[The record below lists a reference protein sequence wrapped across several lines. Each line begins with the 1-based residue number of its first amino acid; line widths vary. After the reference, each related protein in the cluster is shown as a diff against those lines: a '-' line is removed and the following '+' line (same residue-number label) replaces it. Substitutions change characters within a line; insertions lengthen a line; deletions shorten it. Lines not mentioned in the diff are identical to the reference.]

1 MKIPFKKVNLGKS
14 LERITPLIESGNI
27 GLGSIVGDM
36 EKALA
41 EYVGAKEVI
50 AVDSCTSALFLSLKW
65 EFMKGKTIVGL
76 PSMTVPL
83 VAMAALEAGMSL
95 KFHEET
101 DWVGSQY
108 ELLGVDVI
116 DSAHEL
122 RQGQYAQLLKLGVPE
137 TMKVCFSF
145 YPTKTIGSADGGAIA
160 TDDSEFAAWARS
172 AATYG
177 RVQGKS
183 YNNSWEYD
191 VEMIGYKRHYTNLQA
206 AIVIE
211 QLSRLNETN
220 AKRAEIVNKYN
231 HELYYSN
238 NSDYLYRI
246 NIENDRDG
254 FIKYMLEKGIE
265 CGVHFKPLHLMTPFK
280 DVDTVTPE
288 AIEAAYRKTVSLP
301 LYDLL
306 TDEEVDYIIQKT
318 LAWIKK

>member
-27 GLGSIVGDM
+27 GLGSLVGDM

-41 EYVGAKEVI
+41 KYVGAKEVV

-65 EFMKGKTIVGL
+65 EFMKGKSIVGL

-83 VAMAALEAGMSL
+83 VANAAFEAGMDI

-122 RQGQYAQLLKLGVPE
+122 RQDQYAQLRKLGVPE

-160 TDDSEFAAWARS
+160 TDDEEFATWARS
-172 AATYG
+172 ASTYG
-177 RVQGKS
+177 RIQGTS

-191 VEMIGYKRHYTNLQA
+191 VAMVGYKRHYTNLQA
-206 AIVIE
+206 AIVLE
-211 QLSRLNETN
+211 QLERLNETN
-220 AKRAEIVNKYN
+220 DKRARIVNKYN
-231 HELYYSN
+231 QSLFYSN

-246 NIENDRDG
+246 NIKNNRDG
-254 FIKYMLEKGIE
+254 FIKYMLENGIE

-280 DVDTVTPE
+280 NIETFSPAT
-288 AIEAAYRKTVSLP
+288 IEAAYRKTVSLP

-306 TDEEVDYIIQKT
+306 TDEEVDYVIQKT
-318 LAWIKK
+318 LSYIQR